1 MATPSPAVFLALVL
15 LVGAGAGAAAQPR
28 VPDCP
33 ATAPSIELS
42 AESGARVPPVCIS
55 PKLPTTFWFDSEL
68 VPIPVEVQGR
78 ERFEDVS
85 TGTRSFTVIPPADLR
100 TGEHFKVVARFADD
114 AAPASATLELV
125 GHPSGAARRVEVFRH
140 KRTVEEYQRELEE
153 KDARLRQLEAELAR
167 VRAEGHGPSL
177 SGLLAA
183 GMMGWNETGV
193 VARKH
198 TRKHTPAPHDTLTVS
213 RCVLYR
219 SNTVR
224 KDGSEPVVRVAGSV
238 SLLNA
243 GAPWTPVGAALV
255 ASDGRVKQLE
265 VRAPE
270 PIPADGQGVVYVE
283 TELTAQEAR
292 RTFTLKLWDDSGTR
306 LVTLDD
312 VTFP

>member
-1 MATPSPAVFLALVL
+1 MLLALVL
-15 LVGAGAGAAAQPR
+15 LVGAGATAQPL

-33 ATAPSIELS
+33 ATAPRIELS
-42 AESGARVPPVCIS
+42 AKPDAQIPPVCIS

-68 VPIPVEVQGR
+68 VPIPVEVHGR
-78 ERFEDVS
+78 ERFADVS
-85 TGTRSFTVIPPADLR
+85 TGTHSFTVIPRADLQ
-100 TGEHFKVVARFADD
+100 TGEQFKVVARFADG
-114 AAPASATLELV
+114 AAPTSAPLQLV
-125 GHPSGAARRVEVFRH
+125 GHPSGAARQVEVFRH
-140 KRTVEEYQRELEE
+140 KRTVEDCQRELEE

-183 GMMGWNETGV
+183 GVMAPDETGV
-193 VARKH
+193 VAKTLRRKGS
-198 TRKHTPAPHDTLTVS
+198 PAPHDTLTVS

-219 SNTVR
+219 SNPQR
-224 KDGSEPVVRVAGSV
+224 GEGEAPVVRVAGSV
-238 SLLNA
+238 SLKNK

-255 ASDGRVKQLE
+255 ASNGMTKELE
-265 VRAPE
+265 VRTPE
-270 PIPADGQGVVYVE
+270 PVRSDGLGVVYVE